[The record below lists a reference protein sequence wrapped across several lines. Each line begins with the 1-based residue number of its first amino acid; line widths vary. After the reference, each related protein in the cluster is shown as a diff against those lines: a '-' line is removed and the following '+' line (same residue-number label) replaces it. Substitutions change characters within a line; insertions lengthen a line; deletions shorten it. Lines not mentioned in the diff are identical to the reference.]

1 MNSIIEKITD
11 VSVKSPDK
19 ICYKNGSVTKT
30 YRDLSQESD
39 RIANFL
45 QDKFLPEKSPI
56 IIYGGQQFEM
66 LVMFLGAIKAGHP
79 YIPVDD
85 GSDPQRIIQINSV
98 AKPSLIL
105 NWSDV
110 QDFGVD
116 TPIMTKD
123 ELSTAM
129 TSENNI
135 YDSNRSIG
143 PDDDFYI
150 IFTSGTTGTPKGV
163 QISTNNLA
171 DFISWVDNKFD
182 YSQETNLMLQA
193 PFSFDLS
200 VFDIYPGLTNGATLT
215 VVDKATTK
223 NFGKLQDAIVDSDF
237 DTWISTP
244 SFFEMCMLFR
254 GFDSLNMPHL
264 KKFIFCG
271 EELTHAT
278 AKKLLKKFPKAKL
291 YNTYGPT
298 ENTVAITSILIDQEV
313 LAKYDRLPIG
323 YLKSNMNHI
332 IYNFEKDEMGYLTGE
347 LLVSGPD
354 VSKGYLNNPIQTEK
368 AFEEINGEIFYH
380 TGDMVGEAPDGL
392 LFYKGRT
399 DFQIKMHGY
408 RIELEEVDSMLGN
421 LDQVKQS
428 CTVPLYNNKKQVSK
442 MIAHIVLEDQFK
454 DSDFNELNST
464 IKDELKTT
472 TMDYMIPNVL
482 KFVEQLPIS
491 KNGKIDRK
499 ALIGEINE

>member
-1 MNSIIEKITD
+1 MNTIIEKITTTALQQ
-11 VSVKSPDK
+11 PDK
-19 ICYKNGSVTKT
+19 VCYKNGTETHT
-30 YRDLSQESD
+30 YQELLQESD
-39 RIANFL
+39 RVASFL
-45 QDKFLPEKSPI
+45 QDKFLPAKSPLI
-56 IIYGGQQFEM
+56 IFGGQQFEM

-105 NWSDV
+105 NWSDMT
-110 QDFGVD
+110 DFGVD
-116 TPIMTKD
+116 TPQVGKD
-123 ELSTAM
+123 EIKRVLASD
-129 TSENNI
+129 NNI
-135 YDSNRSIG
+135 YDSNRSVG

-163 QISTNNLA
+163 QISTDNIL
-171 DFISWVDNKFD
+171 DFTQWAEKEFD
-182 YSQETNLMLQA
+182 YSNEMSMLLQA

-200 VFDIYPGLTNGATLT
+200 VFDIYPGLINGVTLN

-223 NFGKLQDAIVDSDF
+223 NFGKLQEAIVDGDF
-237 DTWISTP
+237 NTWVSTP
-244 SFFEMCMLFR
+244 SFFEMCLLFR
-254 GFDSLNMPHL
+254 GFDEEHMPHL
-264 KKFIFCG
+264 NKFIFCG

-298 ENTVAITSILIDQEV
+298 ENTVAITSIRIDEAA
-313 LAKYDRLPIG
+313 LAKFDRLPIG
-323 YLKSNMNHI
+323 YLKANMDHKI
-332 IYNFEKDEMGYLTGE
+332 IGSVDEKTGRMTGE

-354 VSKGYLNNPIQTEK
+354 VSKGYLNNPTQTEK
-368 AFEEINGEIFYH
+368 AFEQFEGKTFYH
-380 TGDMVGEAPDGL
+380 TGDMISEGDDGL
-392 LFYKGRT
+392 LFYHGRT

-421 LDQVKQS
+421 LKQVKQS

-442 MIAHIVLEDQFK
+442 MIACIVLEDEFANDDEKELTSDIK
-454 DSDFNELNST
+454 DSLRE
-464 IKDELKTT
+464 T

-482 KFVEQLPIS
+482 KFVKQLPIS

-499 ALIGEINE
+499 TLIGEINE

>member
-11 VSVKSPDK
+11 ISIKSPDK
-19 ICYKNGSVTKT
+19 ICYRNGSVTKT
-30 YRDLSQESD
+30 YRELSKKSD
-39 RIANFL
+39 CIANFL

-85 GSDPQRIIQINSV
+85 GSDSQRIIQINSV

-105 NWSDV
+105 NWSEI
-110 QDFGVD
+110 QDFGVE

-123 ELSTAM
+123 ELSMAM

-135 YDSNRSIG
+135 YDAKKSIG

-150 IFTSGTTGTPKGV
+150 IFTSGTTGAPKGV
-163 QISTNNLA
+163 QISTNNLL
-171 DFISWVDNKFD
+171 DFINWVDTKFD

-200 VFDIYPGLTNGATLT
+200 VFDIYPGLTNGSTLT
-215 VVDKATTK
+215 VLDKATTR
-223 NFGKLQDAIVDSDF
+223 NFGKLQEGILNADF

-244 SFFEMCMLFR
+244 SFFEMCLLFKDFK
-254 GFDSLNMPHL
+254 GDKMPHL

-278 AKKLLKKFPKAKL
+278 AMKLLKRFPKAKL

-298 ENTVAITSILIDQEV
+298 ESTVAMTSILIDQEI

-323 YLKSNMNHI
+323 YLKSNMSHI
-332 IYNFEKDEMGYLTGE
+332 IYNFEKDDQGYLTGE
-347 LLVSGPD
+347 LLISGPD
-354 VSKGYLNNPIQTEK
+354 VTKGYLNNPAQNKK
-368 AFEEINGEIFYH
+368 AFEQINGKTYYH
-380 TGDMVGEAPDGL
+380 TGDMVSEGPDGL

-421 LDQVKQS
+421 LNQVKQS
-428 CTVPLYNNKKQVSK
+428 CTVPLYNNDKQVSK
-442 MIAHIVLEDQFK
+442 MIAHIVLEDKFK
-454 DSDFNELNST
+454 KTDSQKLNSD

-499 ALIGEINE
+499 ALIGEINA